1 MASLG
6 IKHAYWQGLSEH
18 QLSILNMQRRAA
30 VLTIRVRRYLSSRSF
45 PQ

>member
-1 MASLG
+1 MANLG

-18 QLSILNMQRRAA
+18 QLSLLNIQRRAA
-30 VLTIRVRRYLSSRSF
+30 VLTFYALRYLTSRSF